1 MSKGSFKCI
10 FSISVGAK
18 NQAYSNKT
26 LTTTTNPT
34 LTLTQR
40 PIRPSKSTTTMKE
53 EPTVFP
59 TTDPAMHS
67 TIEST
72 IPTTTKST
80 TTTTTTTISKEVEE

>member
-1 MSKGSFKCI
+1 MPMGSFKCI

-18 NQAYSNKT
+18 NQAYSNKAS
-26 LTTTTNPT
+26 TTNPT
-34 LTLTQR
+34 LTLSQR
-40 PIRPSKSTTTMKE
+40 PIRPTKSTTTMKE
-53 EPTVFP
+53 EPTVFS
-59 TTDPAMHS
+59 TTNSAMHS